1 MFVRILLSFP
11 PPLLKKERRR
21 TEGEER
27 CSEKANDMNDDDDAF
42 ISSFHIIVVSA
53 EGGFPR
59 PRFRKKKTTRDAQR
73 EARRLS
79 LPLSSLKKILVF
91 AFRQYL
97 G

>member
-11 PPLLKKERRR
+11 PPLLQKERRR

-73 EARRLS
+73 EARSLS
-79 LPLSSLKKILVF
+79 RPLSSEEDFCVCKNF
-91 AFRQYL
+91 ASI
-97 G
+97 